1 MKMDTM
7 LTRSVLSLLMLKDT
21 AILLE
26 ASVDSRTAGSPSH
39 TFPRA
44 PPAETGE
51 CLTAKAL
58 SVFFKPGSEAAGQA
72 GGARVLPSHPLS
84 KPPRSA
90 DRDQAEREADQNY
103 QHSES
108 HFCKIQI
115 EEMSHWLLKG
125 TPLS

>member
-44 PPAETGE
+44 PQAETGE

-58 SVFFKPGSEAAGQA
+58 SVFFKPGSE
-72 GGARVLPSHPLS
+72 
-84 KPPRSA
+84 
-90 DRDQAEREADQNY
+90 
-103 QHSES
+103 
-108 HFCKIQI
+108 
-115 EEMSHWLLKG
+115 
-125 TPLS
+125 